1 MRGVGEIVAGTRL
14 RPRPGRLLLA
24 AALLLPVAACG
35 FRLQGHTDLPPELRT
50 PYIETQDR
58 QSEFVQSLGHV
69 LRISGAHP
77 VNDAAGASAVLSISR
92 DQFARRVLAVTAN
105 NQPTE
110 YELTYTVR
118 FSVSTGGRELL
129 ATQELS
135 STRAYSFD
143 ERLLLAKSHEESVLR
158 QDMARDL
165 ADRVMRRIS
174 HL

>member
-1 MRGVGEIVAGTRL
+1 MRGVRSILAAG
-14 RPRPGRLLLA
+14 LLLS
-24 AALLLPVAACG
+24 LAACG
-35 FRLQGHTDLPPELRT
+35 FRLQGHSALPAALRA
-50 PYIETQDR
+50 PYIDAQDR

-69 LRISGAHP
+69 LRISGGHP
-77 VNDAAGASAVLSISR
+77 VLDRDQASAVLSISR

-118 FSVSTGGRELL
+118 FSVSAGGQELL
-129 ATQELS
+129 STQELT

-143 ERLLLAKSHEESVLR
+143 ERLLLAKSHEENVLR

-165 ADRVMRRIS
+165 ADRVMRRLS

>member
-1 MRGVGEIVAGTRL
+1 MRGVRL
-14 RPRPGRLLLA
+14 VLA
-24 AALLLPVAACG
+24 AMLVLVLALAVPACG
-35 FRLQGHTDLPPELRT
+35 FRLQGHTPLPPELRS

-77 VNDAAGASAVLSISR
+77 VLDKDAATAILNISR
-92 DQFARRVLAVTAN
+92 DQFVRRVLAVTAN

-110 YELTYTVR
+110 YELTYTIRVA
-118 FSVSTGGRELL
+118 VSSGGRELL
-129 ATQELS
+129 PSQELS

-143 ERLLLAKSHEESVLR
+143 ERLLLAKSHEEDVLR

-165 ADRVMRRIS
+165 ADRVMRRLS